1 MDHRIKVHVRKYS
14 DRPNFL
20 LQWNDPV
27 TGRLRTLTTNIPQ
40 SGGRKA
46 RDEAAGLAREYE
58 RKLGLQQN
66 LWVESLGFC
75 AGLCPGPRGL

>member
-20 LQWNDPV
+20 LQWKDPV

-46 RDEAAGLAREYE
+46 RD
-58 RKLGLQQN
+58 
-66 LWVESLGFC
+66 
-75 AGLCPGPRGL
+75 